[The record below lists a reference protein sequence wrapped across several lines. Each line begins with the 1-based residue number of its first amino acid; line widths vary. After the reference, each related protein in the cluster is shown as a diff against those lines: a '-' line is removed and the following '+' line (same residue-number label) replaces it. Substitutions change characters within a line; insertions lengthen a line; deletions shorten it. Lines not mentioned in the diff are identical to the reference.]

1 MQTLVLFFIIFFFT
15 LWPLCYAL
23 FSWNYTL
30 NTKLLYCFEYEQWC
44 CFFIFTLSTV
54 LYFFSA
60 GYIKKLEFLCHFECK
75 LWCYLFYFTLSCH
88 CVITSLQIIIKG
100 LNFCTILNTV
110 VLLLIFFSLSLHC
123 STFFFTNYTK
133 KLEFLYHFE
142 YKQWCYFLEPFTCC
156 QMHCQAIIP
165 LTEYCLVP

>member
-1 MQTLVLFFIIFFFT
+1 MLFFIIFFS

-30 NTKLLYCFEYEQWC
+30 NTKLLYCFEYKQWC
-44 CFFIFTLSTV
+44 YFFIFTLSTV

-110 VLLLIFFSLSLHC
+110 VLFFSLSLHC